1 MTEPLDRDL
10 TQAKGRVRP
19 LALLPNFM
27 TLGAVCVG
35 LTSVRFALDGR
46 IDMAVIALVVA
57 MILDGLDGRLARALN
72 STSRIGRELDTLADF
87 FNFGIAPGLILH
99 LALFSDS
106 TRVDI
111 TWVAIMVVAACCA
124 YRLARF
130 NANESTDPA
139 QTFEGVPAP
148 TLALLTLMPVYLYL
162 LEFNFVTQ
170 SPGLISTYL
179 IFCGFLAVSQ
189 VPTVSLKSFKIPSAY
204 MFIVV
209 PMMIMHMASLLIY
222 PWETLTVMSLLYLVC
237 MPIFAIRHRSL
248 TEAD

>member
-1 MTEPLDRDL
+1 
-10 TQAKGRVRP
+10 
-19 LALLPNFM
+19 
-27 TLGAVCVG
+27 
-35 LTSVRFALDGR
+35 
-46 IDMAVIALVVA
+46 
-57 MILDGLDGRLARALN
+57 
-72 STSRIGRELDTLADF
+72 
-87 FNFGIAPGLILH
+87 
-99 LALFSDS
+99 
-106 TRVDI
+106 
-111 TWVAIMVVAACCA
+111 MVVAACCA

-130 NANESTDPA
+130 NANEGSDPA
-139 QTFEGVPAP
+139 KTFEGVPAP

-162 LEFNFVTQ
+162 LDFSLRDR
-170 SPGLISTYL
+170 SPGLISAYL

>member
-1 MTEPLDRDL
+1 
-10 TQAKGRVRP
+10 
-19 LALLPNFM
+19 
-27 TLGAVCVG
+27 
-35 LTSVRFALDGR
+35 
-46 IDMAVIALVVA
+46 
-57 MILDGLDGRLARALN
+57 
-72 STSRIGRELDTLADF
+72 
-87 FNFGIAPGLILH
+87 
-99 LALFSDS
+99 
-106 TRVDI
+106 
-111 TWVAIMVVAACCA
+111 MVVAACCA

-130 NANESTDPA
+130 NANEGSDPA
-139 QTFEGVPAP
+139 KTFEGVPAP

-162 LEFNFVTQ
+162 LDFSFVTQ
-170 SPGLISTYL
+170 SPGLISAYL

-248 TEAD
+248 TETD

>member
-1 MTEPLDRDL
+1 MTDPLDQGLRPE
-10 TQAKGRVRP
+10 KGPVKP
-19 LALLPNFM
+19 LVLLPNFM

-72 STSRIGRELDTLADF
+72 STSRIGKELDTLADF

-99 LALFSDS
+99 LALFNES
-106 TRVDI
+106 TRVDFN
-111 TWVAIMVVAACCA
+111 WVAIMVVAACCA

-130 NANESTDPA
+130 NAKEEQDVA

-162 LEFNFVTQ
+162 LEFEFVKQ
-170 SPGLISTYL
+170 SPALVSAYL
-179 IFCGFLAVSQ
+179 IFCAFLAVSQ
-189 VPTVSLKSFKIPSAY
+189 VPTISLKSFKIPSAY
-204 MFIVV
+204 VFIVV
-209 PMMIMHMASLLIY
+209 PIMITHIASLLIY
-222 PWETLTVMSLLYLVC
+222 PWETLTVMSIVYLLA
-237 MPIFAIRHRSL
+237 MPIFAYRHRAEKS
-248 TEAD
+248 